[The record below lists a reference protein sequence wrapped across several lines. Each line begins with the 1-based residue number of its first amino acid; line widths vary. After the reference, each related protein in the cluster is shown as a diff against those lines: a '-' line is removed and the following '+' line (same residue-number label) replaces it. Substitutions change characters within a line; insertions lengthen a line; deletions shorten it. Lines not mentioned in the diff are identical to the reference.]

1 MDPLSPQNTR
11 RDPCPLVCRKSH
23 FTPSPLEKV
32 LNATLLLVHVLQ
44 TVYQKKAEG
53 FEKEL
58 VVAKQ
63 QNKRLKAKVENLRN
77 QLEQNVSHINFRW
90 INRSCLLE

>member
-1 MDPLSPQNTR
+1 M
-11 RDPCPLVCRKSH
+11 
-23 FTPSPLEKV
+23 
-32 LNATLLLVHVLQ
+32 Q

-77 QLEQNVSHINFRW
+77 QLEQNVSWLVHIMYMYVVGLV
-90 INRSCLLE
+90 LLLNLQCYVL

>member
-1 MDPLSPQNTR
+1 
-11 RDPCPLVCRKSH
+11 
-23 FTPSPLEKV
+23 
-32 LNATLLLVHVLQ
+32 LVHLLQ

-77 QLEQNVSHINFRW
+77 QLEQNVSYNMVD
-90 INRSCLLE
+90 LAVPYM

>member
-1 MDPLSPQNTR
+1 M
-11 RDPCPLVCRKSH
+11 
-23 FTPSPLEKV
+23 
-32 LNATLLLVHVLQ
+32 Q

-77 QLEQNVSHINFRW
+77 QLEQNVSWLVLIN
-90 INRSCLLE
+90 

>member
-1 MDPLSPQNTR
+1 MQPFN
-11 RDPCPLVCRKSH
+11 CW
-23 FTPSPLEKV
+23 FIF
-32 LNATLLLVHVLQ
+32 LQ

-77 QLEQNVSHINFRW
+77 QLEQNVSKCTLDGLMRLW
-90 INRSCLLE
+90 I

>member
-1 MDPLSPQNTR
+1 MPEKSFCPPPLHP
-11 RDPCPLVCRKSH
+11 
-23 FTPSPLEKV
+23 PSPFEKV
-32 LNATLLLVHVLQ
+32 LNAALLLVHVLQ

-77 QLEQNVSHINFRW
+77 QLEQNVSYIVD
-90 INRSCLLE
+90 LAVPYM

>member
-1 MDPLSPQNTR
+1 M
-11 RDPCPLVCRKSH
+11 
-23 FTPSPLEKV
+23 
-32 LNATLLLVHVLQ
+32 
-44 TVYQKKAEG
+44 YQKKAEG

-77 QLEQNVSHINFRW
+77 QLEQNVSFTFWW
-90 INRSCLLE
+90 ISNIVDLAVIKNQRMFVVLRTTSNAKQLFKSGVAYCLPGS